1 MVNHS
6 EMSVEADPAPGSETP
21 PALRY
26 RLGALAARLRDRRLA
41 SHVAWVVVIL
51 AVALTARSLWVAYA
65 PADPSDGRHLNDTQF
80 YFGSAVQLAEGK
92 GYVSPWTGV
101 TTAQWPPGYT
111 FLLGGLFRLFGAH
124 VEVGWAANIVL
135 GALTCIA
142 LYVVG
147 CLIGGQR
154 VGALAGL
161 ALAVLPGHVFFSSA
175 LLSEIPFTLLTVV
188 TMALIL
194 IVPRARGDRMALR
207 LAVVGALIGVAAL
220 VRGQGLILLPMA
232 ALFWWLSTAD
242 LLRALK
248 WTAVIAAASLLVI
261 VPWTVRNHKAMGSFV
276 FISTNQGG
284 NLYMGNHEGA
294 SGGFQFE
301 AGVWIV
307 DEYAHLSLKRQ
318 EVESSNRA
326 LREGIEFMFSHPDKE
341 LQLIGSKLRYLYQD
355 DEESLSW
362 IDAPEVGKPLES
374 RPILADIA
382 NDSYFAILALSAGG
396 LVYWLRRP
404 RSAVALPLVMVLLF
418 TAGQLLFF
426 TVTRFHFPMLPSF
439 CLLAAVGV
447 VKGVEGLWSWAAARR
462 TT

>member
-1 MVNHS
+1 M
-6 EMSVEADPAPGSETP
+6 
-21 PALRY
+21 
-26 RLGALAARLRDRRLA
+26 ARLRSRRFLTHA
-41 SHVAWVVVIL
+41 AWVVIIL
-51 AVALTARSLWVAYA
+51 AVALTARSLWVANF
-65 PADPSDGRHLNDTQF
+65 PADPGDGRHLNDTQF

-111 FLLGGLFRLFGAH
+111 FLLAGLFRLFGAH
-124 VEVGWAANIVL
+124 VEVGWGANIVL
-135 GALTCIA
+135 GALTCVA
-142 LYVVG
+142 LYAVG
-147 CLIGGQR
+147 CLIAGQR
-154 VGALAGL
+154 AGALAGL
-161 ALAVLPGHVFFSSA
+161 LLAVLPGHVFFSSV

-220 VRGQGLILLPMA
+220 VRGQGLILLPTA

-248 WTAVIAAASLLVI
+248 WTAVITVACLAVI
-261 VPWTVRNHKAMGSFV
+261 APWTIRNYRTMGSFV
-276 FISTNQGG
+276 FISTNEGG

-318 EVESSNRA
+318 EVESSSRA
-326 LREGIEFMFSHPDKE
+326 LREGLDFMIHNPGKE
-341 LQLIGSKLRYLYQD
+341 LQLAGSKLRYLYQD

-362 IDAPEVGKPLES
+362 IEAPEVGKPLES
-374 RPILADIA
+374 RPVWADIT
-382 NDSYFAILALSAGG
+382 NDFYFTVLALSAGG
-396 LVYWLRRP
+396 LIVWLRRP
-404 RSAVALPLVMVLLF
+404 RSAVALPLIMVLLF

-447 VKGVEGLWSWAAARR
+447 VKGAERVWSLAAARR
-462 TT
+462 AT